1 MGRTAA
7 LALVLLWSFPAA
19 AAAQEPPVIR
29 VDVRLV
35 RLLVTVKDYDGKLV
49 GSLNRE
55 DFTLFDNDVRQ
66 EVAVFDRTTAQPLSI
81 SVLIDTSGSIAKD
94 LKQAVASV
102 KRFLMALLRDGNPA
116 DEVKLFS
123 FNYEVQEHT
132 GYTRNIAQIEKR
144 LTPLKAEAGTSLYD
158 AIWFAARSLEKRDG
172 RHVIVVVTDG
182 GNTTSYRSYHEALE
196 AAHRADAP
204 IYSLLLMPITND
216 AGRNI
221 GGENAL
227 TTLAMS
233 TGGRMFAPTVGP
245 ELDQALSEILRDLRT
260 QYLIGY
266 YPRNLPRTRERYH
279 RVRVELT
286 RPELRA
292 STRSGYYGDADS
304 SNIPEPK

>member
-7 LALVLLWSFPAA
+7 RALALLLPAA
-19 AAAQEPPVIR
+19 ALAAQDQPVIR

-35 RLLVTVKDYDGKLV
+35 RLLVTVKDHDGKLV
-49 GSLNRE
+49 GGLNKD
-55 DFTLFDNDVRQ
+55 DFTVLDNGVRQ
-66 EVAVFDRTTAQPLSI
+66 DVAVFERTTAQPLSI
-81 SVLIDTSGSIAKD
+81 TLLIDTSGSIAKD

-102 KRFLMALLRDGNPA
+102 KRFLGALLKDGNPE
-116 DEVKLFS
+116 DEVKLYS

-132 GYTRNIAQIEKR
+132 GFTRNISQIEKR
-144 LTPLKAEAGTSLYD
+144 LTPLKAEAGTSIYD
-158 AIWFAARSLEKRDG
+158 AIWFASRALEGREG
-172 RHVIVVVTDG
+172 RHVIVLVTDG

-233 TGGRMFAPTVGP
+233 TGGRMFTPTVGA
-245 ELDQALSEILRDLRT
+245 ELDQALAEILRDLRT
-260 QYLIGY
+260 QYLVGY
-266 YPRNLPRTRERYH
+266 YPRNIPPTRERYH
-279 RVRVELT
+279 RVRVELP
-286 RPELRA
+286 RPDLRA
-292 STRSGYYGDADS
+292 STRSGYYGDSDS
-304 SNIPEPK
+304 TTDAERK

>member
-1 MGRTAA
+1 MGRIGKAVIA
-7 LALVLLWSFPAA
+7 LLAGACLLSP
-19 AAAQEPPVIR
+19 QEPPTIR

-35 RLLVTVKDYDGKLV
+35 RMLVTVKNDEGKLI
-49 GSLNRE
+49 GSLNKE
-55 DFTLFDNDVRQ
+55 DFTIFDNEVKQ

-81 SVLIDTSGSIAKD
+81 ALLIDTSGSIAKD

-102 KRFLMALLRDGNPA
+102 KRFLMAVLKDGNPD

-123 FNYEVQEHT
+123 FNYDVQEHT
-132 GYTRNIAQIEKR
+132 GFTRNIGQIERR

-158 AIWFAARSLEKRDG
+158 AIWFAGRSLEDREG
-172 RHVIVVVTDG
+172 RHVIVIVTDG
-182 GNTTSYRSYHEALE
+182 GNTTSERSYHEALE

-227 TTLAMS
+227 TTLAAS
-233 TGGRMFAPTVGP
+233 TGGRMFAPTIGA

-266 YPRNLPRTRERYH
+266 YPKDIPPTRERFH
-279 RVRVELT
+279 RVRVQLP
-286 RPELRA
+286 RRDLRA
-292 STRSGYYGDADS
+292 STRSGYYGETTS
-304 SNIPEPK
+304 RGPESK